1 MYQVRDTILAPNL
14 MLTACICVVSISFGM
29 RCQSRTESKT
39 EIEAFGPLQT
49 QRDENFILQHQ
60 QPRTPIRN
68 IAGNA
73 IVGSRGTGGS

>member
-1 MYQVRDTILAPNL
+1 

-29 RCQSRTESKT
+29 RCESGT
-39 EIEAFGPLQT
+39 EIAAFGPLQT

-60 QPRTPIRN
+60 QPRTPMPK
-68 IAGNA
+68 IAVNV